1 MKKEYDSWAADGPR
15 VPGGLGKENSVEYE
29 SNDSRIGAL
38 VAGLA
43 LGAVIGA
50 GIALLTA
57 PDSGRKT
64 RRRLRKSTGRL
75 TSEAGERWDDFAED
89 VKGRVDEAINTAAKR
104 LPGR

>member
-1 MKKEYDSWAADGPR
+1 MTHGPSTGH
-15 VPGGLGKENSVEYE
+15 VPRGGRSKENSVEYE
-29 SNDSRIGAL
+29 STDGRMGAL

-64 RRRLRKSTGRL
+64 RRRLRKTTGRL
-75 TSEAGERWDDFAED
+75 TGGAGDRWDDFAED
-89 VKGRVDEAINTAAKR
+89 VKGRVDEAISSAAKR